1 MDSFCKLIWSALVG
15 LFRSRASLQAENLV
29 LRHQLNV
36 LRRKFPQRIT
46 SSTIDRLLFAGLYA
60 LVPSVLDA
68 LQIVKPDTV
77 IRWHR
82 HGFRAYW
89 RWKSGSSRGGRPG
102 TPTEIRQLIRRMSI
116 ANPFWD
122 APRIHGE
129 LLKLGIDVS
138 QTTVAKYMAKA
149 RRPPSQGWRTFLH
162 NHADGIAFGS
172 FVATRTIIM
181 KFGRTGHWT
190 KMRRD
195 IARSTV
201 TWRRSA
207 VSLAA
212 WSVARGASDRGVGA
226 LAQGGYGVKQLTAM
240 PDRSDTKVLQVLRR
254 QTRQDCLVDI
264 ILAECR
270 LILFEAK

>member
-1 MDSFCKLIWSALVG
+1 
-15 LFRSRASLQAENLV
+15 
-29 LRHQLNV
+29 
-36 LRRKFPQRIT
+36 
-46 SSTIDRLLFAGLYA
+46 
-60 LVPSVLDA
+60 
-68 LQIVKPDTV
+68 
-77 IRWHR
+77 
-82 HGFRAYW
+82 
-89 RWKSGSSRGGRPG
+89 
-102 TPTEIRQLIRRMSI
+102 
-116 ANPFWD
+116 
-122 APRIHGE
+122 
-129 LLKLGIDVS
+129 
-138 QTTVAKYMAKA
+138 
-149 RRPPSQGWRTFLH
+149 
-162 NHADGIAFGS
+162 
-172 FVATRTIIM
+172 M

-270 LILFEAK
+270 LGAEPKPPASSLSNRLIGRLDRVGLHGFSRRSASLAFSGCRLAIARGDQFLLELRLFVGRHRRLFSLRRILYWQIFLLRRRRLGPRIHQ